1 MYCRRCGNKLAES
14 NKYCNRCGAEVLNR
28 NIQNT
33 PTQSIVESI
42 NSNEFY
48 YEEPTDEII
57 NIEKNRIALE
67 IVFLTI
73 TIAMAIILILSKL
86 TSNII

>member
-14 NKYCNRCGAEVLNR
+14 IKYCNRCGAEVLNR

-73 TIAMAIILILSKL
+73 TIAIAIILILSKL